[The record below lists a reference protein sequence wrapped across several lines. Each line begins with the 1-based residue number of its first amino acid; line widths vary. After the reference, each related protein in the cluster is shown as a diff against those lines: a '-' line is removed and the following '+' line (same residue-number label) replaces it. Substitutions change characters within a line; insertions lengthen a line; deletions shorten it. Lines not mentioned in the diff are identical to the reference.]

1 MRKLAHAPAPK
12 IDPLEGAAAA
22 ADDLSLSV
30 VVVTHD
36 SAPALR
42 RTLPASVAE
51 LRPEDEL
58 IVSDNA
64 SSDETLAVVAELA
77 PAARVIAG
85 DDNRGFGAAC
95 NAGAA
100 VARGGLLLFLNPDN
114 VVAPGFRDAIV
125 LPLAEGRGWGA
136 WQGLVTSDHGESV
149 NSAGGVVH
157 FTGVAWA
164 GGAGRPLGEAPAGP
178 MEVGFPSGACL
189 AIPRE
194 RWELTGGFSEP
205 YFLYHEDTD
214 LGLRLRLAGLTVGIE
229 PRAVSDHDYEFDK
242 GAAKW
247 RYLERNRWATV
258 LRTYPTRLLVLLLPA
273 LLATELGLL
282 AIAATGGWLGQKLR
296 ANLDVAA
303 ALPRLLRERRAIQA
317 TATIDAR
324 TFTAPLT
331 PDLDSEFLGAA
342 SRSRPLR
349 ALLRCYWSLVR
360 RLL

>member
-1 MRKLAHAPAPK
+1 MHRLLRSAS
-12 IDPLEGAAAA
+12 LEGAAATA
-22 ADDLSLSV
+22 GDLSLSV

-42 RTLPASVAE
+42 RTLPAIVGE

-64 SSDETLAVVAELA
+64 SADETLAVVAELA
-77 PAARVIAG
+77 PAARVIAR
-85 DDNRGFGAAC
+85 DDNLGFGAAC

-100 VARGGLLLFLNPDN
+100 VACGGLLLFLNPDN

-125 LPLAEGRGWGA
+125 LPLVDGRGWGA
-136 WQGLVTSDHGESV
+136 WQGLVTSDGGRSV
-149 NSAGGVVH
+149 NSSGGVIH
-157 FTGVAWA
+157 FTGIAWA
-164 GGAGRPLGEAPAGP
+164 GGAGRPRAEAPAVP
-178 MEVGFPSGACL
+178 AEVGFPSGACL

-194 RWELTGGFSEP
+194 QWELTGGFSEP
-205 YFLYHEDTD
+205 HFLYHEDTD
-214 LGLRLRLAGLTVGIE
+214 LGLRLRLAGLAVGIE

-247 RYLERNRWATV
+247 RHLERNRWATV

>member
-1 MRKLAHAPAPK
+1 MPAP
-12 IDPLEGAAAA
+12 PWPAAACCC
-22 ADDLSLSV
+22 
-30 VVVTHD
+30 
-36 SAPALR
+36 
-42 RTLPASVAE
+42 
-51 LRPEDEL
+51 
-58 IVSDNA
+58 
-64 SSDETLAVVAELA
+64 SST
-77 PAARVIAG
+77 PTTSSR
-85 DDNRGFGAAC
+85 
-95 NAGAA
+95 
-100 VARGGLLLFLNPDN
+100 
-114 VVAPGFRDAIV
+114 PGFRDAIV

-136 WQGLVTSDHGESV
+136 WQGLVTSDNGESV

-282 AIAATGGWLGQKLR
+282 AIAATGGWLGRSSGRTSMSPRPAAPASR
-296 ANLDVAA
+296 APRDPGDGDDRC
-303 ALPRLLRERRAIQA
+303 PRLHRRADPRPRQRVPGPRRRLEAPRQA
-317 TATIDAR
+317 
-324 TFTAPLT
+324 P
-331 PDLDSEFLGAA
+331 
-342 SRSRPLR
+342 
-349 ALLRCYWSLVR
+349 R
-360 RLL
+360 RLLAPRAPAACRSRRLRTR